1 MPKKHDYIT
10 YTTEEMS
17 LISDSSLTAKEIS
30 NMIGVS
36 EPTIHRARK
45 RLNIKVAIGAK
56 KNKPNP
62 NKERKENRICKNKE
76 CNREFITVP
85 SSTKIFCS
93 HSCDSKTRPFTTRVR
108 KCKDTTPPYRRYA
121 NKVHRLSR
129 KTYEEH
135 IDIINP
141 ERHKRTICG
150 VENGYQLDHIISVR
164 ECFERGISEEDA
176 SSVDNLRMLTWQDNL
191 SRNKKAK

>member
-1 MPKKHDYIT
+1 MYGRITVPKKHDYIT

-62 NKERKENRICKNKE
+62 NKERKENIDGVINSMDFNKYE
-76 CNREFITVP
+76 G
-85 SSTKIFCS
+85 
-93 HSCDSKTRPFTTRVR
+93 
-108 KCKDTTPPYRRYA
+108 KDWVAP
-121 NKVHRLSR
+121 KESI
-129 KTYEEH
+129 E
-135 IDIINP
+135 
-141 ERHKRTICG
+141 KRTATRRK
-150 VENGYQLDHIISVR
+150 NSGYKP
-164 ECFERGISEEDA
+164 SEETRRNMSLA
-176 SSVDNLRMLTWQDNL
+176 QRAIVNSKKLKNL
-191 SRNKKAK
+191 